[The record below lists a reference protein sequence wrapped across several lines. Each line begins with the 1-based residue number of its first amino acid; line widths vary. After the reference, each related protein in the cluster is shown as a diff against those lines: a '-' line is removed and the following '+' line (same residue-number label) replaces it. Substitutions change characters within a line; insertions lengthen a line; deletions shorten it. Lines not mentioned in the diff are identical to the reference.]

1 MQYAGVHVEH
11 MGCPNYTCCFGA
23 RSWLTVSL
31 VSGGLGR
38 LWFESIG
45 SFGDALKL
53 GLTL

>member
-1 MQYAGVHVEH
+1 MP
-11 MGCPNYTCCFGA
+11 GCMWSTWGALATRAVGA

-38 LWFESIG
+38 LWFESVG